1 MLNFTKKIILTLLML
16 CPLAFYG
23 QIEGRFSSSN
33 KNFKPINY
41 TKVKKNNNNYTKNS
55 PIQKLIKYN
64 EQKDFFYLT
73 GNLGASILQ
82 GDSHYLLEDF
92 RPMFEFNLGGG
103 YQFSEYLGVEAR
115 LGYSSFDQKF
125 DQLEVQEINGF
136 KGSLDLTFN
145 LTNLLFGYSPS
156 RRFHVVP
163 HIGLGQ
169 IHYKAYVKYKPK
181 YFQDNN
187 QGNQADKKLGYGEEG
202 ANGING
208 RKIIAMGIGGVKFDY
223 SITSYTK
230 LNINIEAIKYDGD
243 ELDCDARSGS
253 ANDYSGSVTLGFSYV
268 LGKKTGNSNKKIYS
282 PCE

>member
-1 MLNFTKKIILTLLML
+1 MLNFTKKIILALLML

-41 TKVKKNNNNYTKNS
+41 TKAKKSNNNYTKNS
-55 PIQKLIKYN
+55 PIQKLVKYN
-64 EQKDFFYLT
+64 EQKNFFYLT

-92 RPMFEFNLGGG
+92 RPMFEGGGGIG

-115 LGYSSFDQKF
+115 LGYSKFDQKF
-125 DQLEVQEINGF
+125 DQLKVQEINGI
-136 KGSLDLTFN
+136 KASLDLTFN

-156 RRFHVVP
+156 RRFHVAP
-163 HIGLGQ
+163 HIGAGQ
-169 IHYKAYVKYKPK
+169 IHYKSHVYHYKSQT
-181 YFQDNN
+181 Y
-187 QGNQADKKLGYGEEG
+187 KKLGYGEDG

-208 RKIIAMGIGGVKFDY
+208 RKIIGMVIGGVRFDY
-223 SITSYTK
+223 SISSYTK
-230 LNINIEAIKYDGD
+230 LNLNIQSTRYDSD
-243 ELDCDARSGS
+243 LLDCDLGLGGN
-253 ANDYSGSVTLGFSYV
+253 NDWSSSVTLGFSYM

>member
-82 GDSHYLLEDF
+82 GDTHLSGL
-92 RPMFEFNLGGG
+92 RPGIEANIGFG
-103 YQFSEYLGVEAR
+103 YQISEYLGVEAK
-115 LGYSSFDQKF
+115 LGYATFAGEYDI
-125 DQLEVQEINGF
+125 LEIIEANAIREHL
-136 KGSLDLTFN
+136 SLTLN
-145 LTNLLFGYSPS
+145 LTNLIFGYSPS

-163 HIGLGQ
+163 HIGGGWIQ
-169 IHYKAYVKYKPK
+169 HRAHVRYTDYWMGKYPN
-181 YFQDNN
+181 YNN
-187 QGNQADKKLGYGEEG
+187 GSQERKVGFGDEG
-202 ANGING
+202 RRNVYMIT
-208 RKIIAMGIGGVKFDY
+208 GGVNFNY
-223 SITSYTK
+223 AVTSYTK
-230 LNINIEAIKYDGD
+230 LHLNIEANRYDTD
-243 ELDCDARSGS
+243 WLDCEKRGAT
-253 ANDYSGSVTLGFSYV
+253 DYSSSVTIGVSYV

>member
-1 MLNFTKKIILTLLML
+1 M
-16 CPLAFYG
+16 AFYG

-169 IHYKAYVKYKPK
+169 IHYKSHVYHYKSK
-181 YFQDNN
+181 TFIIIGD
-187 QGNQADKKLGYGEEG
+187 GEDG

-208 RKIIAMGIGGVKFDY
+208 RKIIGMVIGGVRFDY
-223 SITSYTK
+223 SITSYIK
-230 LNINIEAIKYDGD
+230 LNLNIESTRYDSD
-243 ELDCDARSGS
+243 LLDCNLGLVLGS
-253 ANDYSGSVTLGFSYV
+253 SNDWSSSVTLGVSYV
-268 LGKKTGNSNKKIYS
+268 IGKKTGNSNKKIYS

>member
-82 GDSHYLLEDF
+82 GDNGGF
-92 RPMFEFNLGGG
+92 RPGFEGNIGIG
-103 YQFSEYLGVEAR
+103 YQFSEYLGVEAKF
-115 LGYSSFDQKF
+115 GYTTFNGEYSW
-125 DQLEVQEINGF
+125 LEIIEANAIREHI
-136 KGSLDLTFN
+136 SLTLN

-163 HIGLGQ
+163 HIGGGWIQ
-169 IHYKAYVKYKPK
+169 HRGHIRYTDSWMKRNPYW
-181 YFQDNN
+181 NN
-187 QGNQADKKLGYGEEG
+187 GEQERKVGFGDEG
-202 ANGING
+202 RRNVYMIT
-208 RKIIAMGIGGVKFDY
+208 GGVNFNY
-223 SITSYTK
+223 AVTSYTK
-230 LNINIEAIKYDGD
+230 LHLNIEANRYDTD
-243 ELDCDARSGS
+243 WLDCEKRGAT
-253 ANDYSGSVTLGFSYV
+253 DYSSSVTIGVSYV